1 MCELFF
7 RISLRALYTLGES
20 EDSNMLL
27 VASVTTH
34 REGSEEERLGCSL
47 EREMSSLAQLPQPPH
62 PAEQPILVGKT
73 SALSTSASC
82 SAPEIVAVPN
92 FVPLPTRSSST
103 DQVGLLVDQ
112 KSSFIDQTTSPIS
125 VDQAITVVGQTATFF
140 DQPAQISSPTALPSV
155 CVSASPDNELET
167 TLCVQSGLDLE
178 QEAKYDISTKPA
190 EGFTHPAAA
199 SPVPHCD
206 ATSSGTAEPCLVY
219 TKPGLSGGELPPQI
233 HANLD
238 SFFTGEDTE
247 PLSSDLHSSTH
258 NDQSSLQTQPPLM
271 NETEKP
277 DKGYKEPHVGGGSH
291 LSSFPITNAGVS
303 RWAKTKS
310 ANSEMKV
317 PTLSVNPKSTR
328 LAAKF
333 DAHMKADF
341 HGLKSTTSPS
351 TGPQTD
357 QSLKHDHYATGLPTS
372 TQLAKPQ
379 SALNPE
385 VCPTQSPLNNEA
397 AFAGQA
403 NQEGPSEV
411 GLEQIN
417 FSGDGGFRS
426 KCLGSE
432 NRITSQGSGQGQSQR
447 IHARMLGCDSRLPTS
462 ASGSRPSVSSY
473 QQHEPQA
480 IQTLHGLDKG
490 LDKSRT
496 PNPPL
501 PASSAAAR
509 ESSAV
514 SLPVN
519 SNTLASTLLSQL
531 EADLSS

>member
-27 VASVTTH
+27 VASVTTQ
-34 REGSEEERLGCSL
+34 REGSEEERLGYSL
-47 EREMSSLAQLPQPPH
+47 EREISSLTQLPQPPH
-62 PAEQPILVGKT
+62 PAEQPILVKKT

-82 SAPEIVAVPN
+82 SAPEIVAVAN

-103 DQVGLLVDQ
+103 DQVGVLVDQ
-112 KSSFIDQTTSPIS
+112 KSSSIDQTTSPIS

-140 DQPAQISSPTALPSV
+140 DQPAQISSPSSLPSV

-178 QEAKYDISTKPA
+178 QEANNDISTKPA
-190 EGFTHPAAA
+190 EGFTHPAA
-199 SPVPHCD
+199 SPHCD
-206 ATSSGTAEPCLVY
+206 ATSSGTAEPCLVS
-219 TKPGLSGGELPPQI
+219 TKPGLSGGELPPQL

-238 SFFTGEDTE
+238 SFFTGEDTA

-258 NDQSSLQTQPPLM
+258 NEQSSLQTQPPLM
-271 NETEKP
+271 NEAEKP
-277 DKGYKEPHVGGGSH
+277 DKGCKEPHVGGGSH
-291 LSSFPITNAGVS
+291 PSSFPITNAGVS

-310 ANSEMKV
+310 ENSEMKV

-333 DAHMKADF
+333 DAHTKADF

-351 TGPQTD
+351 TVPQTD
-357 QSLKHDHYATGLPTS
+357 ESLKHDHYATGLPT
-372 TQLAKPQ
+372 TQLPKPQ

-411 GLEQIN
+411 GLEQMN
-417 FSGDGGFRS
+417 FSGDGGLRS

-432 NRITSQGSGQGQSQR
+432 NRITSQGGGQGQSQR

-462 ASGSRPSVSSY
+462 ASGSRASVSSY
-473 QQHEPQA
+473 QEHQHPA

-490 LDKSRT
+490 LDKSQT

-501 PASSAAAR
+501 PASSAASR